1 MDEEIEEAD
10 FPMTQKSGGKPA
22 FFIIHKPVEKY
33 KENHRNNYLIT
44 LWISTAPIPNSEE

>member
-1 MDEEIEEAD
+1 MDKEIEEAD
-10 FPMTQKSGGKPA
+10 FPMTQKSVETC

-44 LWISTAPIPNSEE
+44 LWISTALIPKPEE

>member
-1 MDEEIEEAD
+1 MDKEIERSRFSD
-10 FPMTQKSGGKPA
+10 DVKVRGKPA

-44 LWISTAPIPNSEE
+44 LWISTAPIPNPEE